1 MEMNEKVNGFLFLRG
16 LQVKELRW

>member
-1 MEMNEKVNGFLFLRG
+1 MEMNRKVNGFLFLRG